1 MEKNLA
7 EQYSTFF
14 SKKISLVKK
23 IDSMKPLSQ
32 MPEHQILFFLTQA
45 YERKRPII
53 LQLNKTDHTL
63 SINEKHGTISYF
75 QSESGMLVLES
86 NNSQLTHM
94 FSYKDVRHIRIAYN

>member
-23 IDSMKPLSQ
+23 IDSMKTLSQ

-45 YERKRPII
+45 YERKKPIT
-53 LQLNKTDHTL
+53 LQMNKTDHAL
-63 SINEKHGTISYF
+63 FINEKHGTISYF
-75 QSESGMLVLES
+75 QDKSGMLVLES
-86 NNSQLTHM
+86 ANSQLTHM
-94 FSYKDVRHIRIAYN
+94 LSYKDIRHIRITSI